1 MSRLKQLIQEVHRRS
16 LWQVLLKESAMNRL
30 TVLTRPLCMV
40 LVCLALW
47 SLPGQAQQVYL
58 GGGLG
63 YTFVLNGSGGA
74 RNVAGSIGLE
84 TRGPLGFRLEGNETI
99 SLFFLT
105 ANASYTFGSREGQI
119 RPYLIG
125 GVGGAFAILSQ
136 EQLTV
141 NLGAGVFLFLSS
153 HLRMFAESRLFHFVE
168 SGHPTILPVTVG
180 LHVLF

>member
-1 MSRLKQLIQEVHRRS
+1 VTYTMRLMPPVTAPVI
-16 LWQVLLKESAMNRL
+16 A
-30 TVLTRPLCMV
+30 
-40 LVCLALW
+40 LALW

-63 YTFVLNGSGGA
+63 YTFALNGADGA
-74 RNVAGSIGLE
+74 RNIAGSIGLE

-125 GVGGAFAILSQ
+125 GFGGTFALFGQ
-136 EQLTV
+136 TELTV

-153 HLRMFAESRLFHFVE
+153 HLRIFAESRLFHLVKSDE
-168 SGHPTILPVTVG
+168 SRPTILPVTVG